1 METPDS
7 LSRAFL
13 LIKQYCQTHGSK
25 SHYLDNPTPAQR
37 SVGNRKMKIINFSDS
52 NSIINQYV
60 AELRDVNR
68 QADRNT
74 FRHNLERIGQLMAYE
89 VSKTLT
95 YSEKEIQT
103 PLAMAKAST
112 HDDEIVLATVFR
124 AGLPFHQGFL
134 NVFDHAGNAFVSAYR
149 YYMDEKHEEVG
160 IKVEYLAAPDLTNKT
175 LIIADPMLATGG
187 SLQLAYEALC
197 TKGIPKQLHLC
208 CVIAAQAG
216 VDNILKMFKPL
227 DNVTLWCAAI
237 DPILNE
243 HKYIVPGLGDAGDL
257 AYGDKI

>member
-1 METPDS
+1 
-7 LSRAFL
+7 
-13 LIKQYCQTHGSK
+13 
-25 SHYLDNPTPAQR
+25 
-37 SVGNRKMKIINFSDS
+37 MKIINFAES

-60 AELRDVNR
+60 AELRDVRIQN
-68 QADRNT
+68 DRNT
-74 FRHNLERIGQLMAYE
+74 FRHNLQRIGQLMAYE
-89 VSKTLT
+89 VSKTLS
-95 YSEKEIQT
+95 YSGKEIQT
-103 PLAMAKAST
+103 PLSMAKANT
-112 HDDEIVLATVFR
+112 HDDAIVLATVFR

-134 NVFDHAGNAFVSAYR
+134 DVFDHAGNAFVSAYR

-160 IKVEYLAAPDLTNKT
+160 IKVEYLAAPDLTDKT

-208 CVIAAQAG
+208 CVIAAQTG

-237 DPILNE
+237 DPVLNE